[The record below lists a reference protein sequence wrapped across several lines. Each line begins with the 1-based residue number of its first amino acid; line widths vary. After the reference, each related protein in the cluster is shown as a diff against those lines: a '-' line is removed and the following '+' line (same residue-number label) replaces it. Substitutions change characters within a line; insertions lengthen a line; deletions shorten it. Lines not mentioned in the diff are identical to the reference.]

1 MSDEFARSLAQGI
14 ADSDSRGVLKRTV
27 AMSEQFAM
35 EENNRLDEVVVATQ
49 EFAGKYSQDERK
61 QGAKEG
67 WALPDGSFP
76 IKNRGDVQD
85 AIGLV
90 GNYKGK
96 YDAKAHVIK
105 RAKAVGATNVIPDS
119 WLGSKDTD

>member
-1 MSDEFARSLAQGI
+1 MSDEFARSLAQGVK
-14 ADSDSRGVLKRTV
+14 DFDRRGMLQRTV
-27 AMSEQFAM
+27 TQA
-35 EENNRLDEVVVATQ
+35 EEFATQ
-49 EFAGKYSQDERK
+49 ETNRLNEAVAASEEFGGKYSADQRK

-76 IKNRGDVQD
+76 IKNAQDVKD

-96 YDAKAHVIK
+96 HDAKGHVKK
-105 RAKAVGATNVIPDS
+105 RAAAVGASNLIPDS
-119 WLGSKDTD
+119 WT